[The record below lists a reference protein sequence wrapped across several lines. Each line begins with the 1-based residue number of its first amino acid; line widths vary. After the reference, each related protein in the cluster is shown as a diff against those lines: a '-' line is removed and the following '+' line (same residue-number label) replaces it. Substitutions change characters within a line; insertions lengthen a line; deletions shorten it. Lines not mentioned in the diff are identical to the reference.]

1 MRSFMS
7 FAFKRLWLILYYYFL
22 HYSRDRGLNVLL
34 RADCCLGFIEID
46 LEAIKFLIPRG
57 APWRS
62 HFWFSSNKH
71 KTRTSTTR
79 KTDVICPG
87 SRIVNGIP
95 TRQEF
100 RTISCISTYIHFAL
114 KRPFAIDRPSFG
126 REKVKITE
134 IDLLWVRPHICDR
147 RFSLSDTRMLM
158 FPFNHLRPRW
168 SLVESLSNR
177 KEHTRRW

>member
-1 MRSFMS
+1 MRRFMS

-114 KRPFAIDRPSFG
+114 KRPLYHRSPIIRKRKGKNNWNRSTLSETPYLWSTVFVIRYSDVDVSIQSPATEMVIG
-126 REKVKITE
+126 RVTI
-134 IDLLWVRPHICDR
+134 
-147 RFSLSDTRMLM
+147 
-158 FPFNHLRPRW
+158 
-168 SLVESLSNR
+168 
-177 KEHTRRW
+177 